1 MEASALPILTESNLT
16 TPDPSTPKR
25 KRGGQKDNKKALKL
39 GFYAR
44 HLRPSEIRDLQEIS
58 TTSLQEEIAMQRIVA
73 RRIVECFEKAQR
85 PAEVVHLARTLS
97 SVVNSVCR
105 LVLIQNMLAGLNSES
120 EVTFLEAL
128 EAVHRQL
135 NIDGCNPPPEQAQ
148 APGEHN

>member
-58 TTSLQEEIAMQRIVA
+58 TTSLQEEIAMA
-73 RRIVECFEKAQR
+73 RWLEEHQDSLVGAFLNRDET
-85 PAEVVHLARTLS
+85 PGAEAKR
-97 SVVNSVCR
+97 
-105 LVLIQNMLAGLNSES
+105 
-120 EVTFLEAL
+120 
-128 EAVHRQL
+128 
-135 NIDGCNPPPEQAQ
+135 
-148 APGEHN
+148 